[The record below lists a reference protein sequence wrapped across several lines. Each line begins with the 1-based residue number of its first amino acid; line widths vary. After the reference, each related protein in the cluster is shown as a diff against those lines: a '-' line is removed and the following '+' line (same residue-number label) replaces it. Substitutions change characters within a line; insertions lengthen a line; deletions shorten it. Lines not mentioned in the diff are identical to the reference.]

1 MRVCVSLHHSN
12 QRASCFSNSGRQR
25 RSPSRFTGIAPRL
38 VSVCRRDLAV
48 PWHAPPPFSKF
59 WLPLSQNHSSR
70 LLWVGPTPAARI
82 RCIGRRSSTAWLASR
97 WVFVTCGA
105 DAASVDAMVK
115 FDLGLGS
122 ARATLPFF
130 FSPSPGIRF
139 SLVNRA
145 APVPPPHTHFF
156 FFLRTSPCTER
167 CGAEAGPR
175 ARNQGG
181 GRAGG
186 GLYLPHPHPLHGC
199 LRYGVQRRA
208 WT

>member
-1 MRVCVSLHHSN
+1 MAC
-12 QRASCFSNSGRQR
+12 
-25 RSPSRFTGIAPRL
+25 
-38 VSVCRRDLAV
+38 
-48 PWHAPPPFSKF
+48 PPPLLQILVAPITKPF
-59 WLPLSQNHSSR
+59 LPVAVGRTNACCSHPLHR
-70 LLWVGPTPAARI
+70 ETELDGVAGVKVGLCYLW
-82 RCIGRRSSTAWLASR
+82 
-97 WVFVTCGA
+97 GA
-105 DAASVDAMVK
+105 DAASVNAMVK

-122 ARATLPFF
+122 VRATLPFF

-167 CGAEAGPR
+167 CGAEAGSR